1 MSGRGVEESPLGPAR
16 QGKDSVYRVRQHGE
30 LMLWIPEEA
39 KRLQVRLMTCAHM
52 REAGHRGAAATLE
65 RLKPY
70 CAWPGMEGNVKEFV
84 RLCLHC
90 ADSKTG
96 SIIPQ
101 PFEVTRHGTKVSE
114 VVHFDYLQ
122 LGRTC

>member
-1 MSGRGVEESPLGPAR
+1 MPTKQVIKDRQVVLMSGRGVEETPLGPAR
-16 QGKDSVYRVRQHGE
+16 RGKDGVYRVRQHGE
-30 LMLWIPEEA
+30 PVLWIPEEA

-70 CAWPGMEGNVKEFV
+70 CAWPGMEGDVKEF
-84 RLCLHC
+84 LMLYLHC
-90 ADSKTG
+90 ADYKTG

-101 PFEVTRHGTKVSE
+101 AR
-114 VVHFDYLQ
+114 
-122 LGRTC
+122 